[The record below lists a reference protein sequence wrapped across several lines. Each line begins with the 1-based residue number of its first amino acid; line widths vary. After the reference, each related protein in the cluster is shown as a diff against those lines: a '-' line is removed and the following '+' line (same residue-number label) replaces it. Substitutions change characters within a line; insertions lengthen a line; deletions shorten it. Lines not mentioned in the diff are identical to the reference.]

1 MQNCRRSDRYDGP
14 SLFTDLKALVSRTK
28 AKVTQRADHRGPLT
42 VYLKITANSMETTQ
56 QAMCA
61 TVTYDYIPS

>member
-1 MQNCRRSDRYDGP
+1 M
-14 SLFTDLKALVSRTK
+14 FTDLKALVSRTK

-42 VYLKITANSMETTQ
+42 VNLKITANSMETTQ